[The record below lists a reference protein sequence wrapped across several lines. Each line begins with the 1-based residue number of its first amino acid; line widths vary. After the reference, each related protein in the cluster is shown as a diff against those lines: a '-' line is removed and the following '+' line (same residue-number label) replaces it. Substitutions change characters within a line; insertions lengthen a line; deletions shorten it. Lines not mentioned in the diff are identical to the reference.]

1 MAIQIKAVNPF
12 AMRDPIVD
20 FFWRMRAWPY
30 ATKEEYIQYWDWR
43 YHSISES
50 EAVVWIA
57 TDGGAIVGH
66 IALNFRNLRLDGRPV
81 RAGVPGNFL
90 VDSQYRNTM
99 IGPLLAGSPLKSVR
113 RNELDLLLGY
123 GNPVAHAI
131 FVGLGCRELGV
142 MRSFVVVRKW
152 DAILARRFPPA
163 RLLAPVATTAVAAW
177 NRLSRRKPPQPA
189 PYLEARDLGAGE
201 LLAMDRTHWAPF
213 AGLESAGD
221 REYLVNRFLRC
232 PVRSYRVTGIVDKQT
247 NRIEGIVVSDDPARM
262 SILLCEVNGSA
273 VSEVE
278 AVALTIGVSPGAE
291 IVLVPLLPHSNLGNA
306 FQQAGF
312 MLRSDAGSDAVLRT
326 TTWSAYWR
334 AEHPLASR
342 FADTREWKLWY
353 GWSHH

>member
-1 MAIQIKAVNPF
+1 MAIQIKAVSPF

-30 ATKEEYIQYWDWR
+30 ATKEEYFKYWDWR

-66 IALNFRNLRLDGRPV
+66 MALNFRNLRLGGRPV

-90 VDSQYRNTM
+90 VDGQYRNTL
-99 IGPLLAGSPLKSVR
+99 IGPLLAGSPLKAVR
-113 RNELDLLLGY
+113 RSELDLLLGY
-123 GNPVAHAI
+123 GNRVAHAI
-131 FVGLGCRELGV
+131 FVGLGCREVGV
-142 MRSFVVVRKW
+142 MRSYVVVRKW
-152 DAILARRFPPA
+152 ETILARRFPPA
-163 RLLAPVATTAVAAW
+163 RLLAPIAGTAVAAW

-189 PYLEARDLGAGE
+189 PFLEARDLGATE
-201 LLAMDRTHWAPF
+201 LLAMDRTHWTPS
-213 AGLESAGD
+213 AGLESVGS

-232 PVRSYRVTGIVDKQT
+232 PVRSYRVTGIINRQT
-247 NRIEGIVVSDDPARM
+247 KRIEGIVVSEDAARM
-262 SILLCEVNGSA
+262 SILLCEVNASA

-291 IVLVPLLPHSNLGNA
+291 IVLVPLLPGSSLGDA
-306 FQQAGF
+306 FRQAGF
-312 MLRSDAGSDAVLRT
+312 MLRSDAGSDAVVRG

-334 AEHPLASR
+334 PEHPLAAR